1 MARHTTARR
10 LLGLFVAVAVL
21 SGPLL
26 RLTIDADAHHDG
38 RDRVE
43 ASHDAEHCR
52 ALHDHRACLLL
63 FASSAAPAGSATS
76 SAGDAGSES
85 AGMAPHVPSRP
96 PEPHRPELP
105 RAPPTLSV

>member
-10 LLGLFVAVAVL
+10 LLGLVVAVAVL
-21 SGPLL
+21 SGPVL
-26 RLTIDADAHHDG
+26 RLAIDAGAHHDG

-52 ALHDHRACLLL
+52 VVHDHRACLLL
-63 FASSAAPAGSATS
+63 FASTAAPAGPATS
-76 SAGDAGSES
+76 SAGDARSDA
-85 AGMAPHVPSRP
+85 AGTAPDDPRRI

>member
-1 MARHTTARR
+1 MARRTAARR
-10 LLGLFVAVAVL
+10 LLGLVVAVAVL
-21 SGPLL
+21 AGPVL
-26 RLTIDADAHHDG
+26 RVAIDADAHHDG

-63 FASSAAPAGSATS
+63 FASSAAPAEPATS
-76 SAGDAGSES
+76 SAGDARSEP
-85 AGMAPHVPSRP
+85 AGVAHDDPHRM
-96 PEPHRPELP
+96 PEPHRPGLP